1 MSEEILKGLDLIGQK
16 IDAVSNDS
24 KASVEAVKA
33 EMKTLGEKQ
42 LELSRELASLQQ
54 KSAQQGEVINADKSV
69 GAQYVTSNAYQA
81 LKGNVSKVERAR
93 EIISTKAATPTTSTV
108 TTGITRNT
116 IAMPTQLAGIYDET
130 AELPLVIEGL
140 IPHIPVTSSSVQYL
154 KNSAFTNGAKVVAE
168 GTVKPEST
176 FQFKLAT
183 ANVETIAHYTKIT
196 EQLAQDAPAVQ
207 AFINAKMIYGL
218 QLKIDEQL
226 VNGQGAESSEL
237 VGLLKDATTCTD
249 YSTELTELKPSIKT
263 MVDFALGIKTKLE
276 TIGYA
281 PKYLILNPIDWA
293 SLALI
298 KDTQGLY
305 LLGGPATV
313 AGKTLWGMSVVT
325 TPSMPQGKYLMSDF
339 ALGATIFDRQEVA
352 VEIDRE
358 QDDFTK
364 NLFTIRV
371 ERRLGLAVE
380 NPNAIGGG
388 AWSLPAE

>member
-1 MSEEILKGLDLIGQK
+1 MSEEILKGLDLIGKK

-69 GAQYVTSNAYQA
+69 GAQYVNSNAYKA

-93 EIISTKAATPTTSTV
+93 EIISTKAATTSTV
-108 TTGITRNT
+108 TTGVTRNT
-116 IAMPTQLAGIYDET
+116 IAMPTQLAGIYDEN
-130 AELPLVIEGL
+130 AEMPLVIEGL

-168 GTVKPEST
+168 GTAKPEST

-183 ANVETIAHYTKIT
+183 ANIETIAHYTKIT

-218 QLKIDEQL
+218 QLKVDEQL
-226 VNGQGAESSEL
+226 VNGTGAEASQL
-237 VGLLKDATTCTD
+237 TGLLATTNSTD
-249 YSTELTELKPSIKT
+249 YSADLEALKPSIKT
-263 MVDFALGIKTKLE
+263 MADFALAIKTKLE
-276 TIGYA
+276 TAGYA

-380 NPNAIGGG
+380 NPKAIGGG
-388 AWSLPAE
+388 AWTLPSD

>member
-1 MSEEILKGLDLIGQK
+1 MSEEILKGLDLIGKK

-69 GAQYVTSNAYQA
+69 GAQYVNSNAYKA

-93 EIISTKAATPTTSTV
+93 EIISTKAATPTASTV
-108 TTGITRNT
+108 TAGITRNT
-116 IAMPTQLAGIYDET
+116 IAMPTQLAGIYDEN
-130 AELPLVIEGL
+130 AEMPLVIEGL

-168 GTVKPEST
+168 GTAKPEST

-183 ANVETIAHYTKIT
+183 ANIETIAHYTKIT

-226 VNGQGAESSEL
+226 VNGTGAEASQL
-237 VGLLKDATTCTD
+237 TGLLATTNSTD
-249 YSTELTELKPSIKT
+249 YSADLDALKPSIKT
-263 MVDFALGIKTKLE
+263 MADFALAIKTKLE
-276 TIGYA
+276 TNGYA

-293 SLALI
+293 GLALM
-298 KDTQGLY
+298 KDTNGLY
-305 LLGGPATV
+305 ILGGPASV

-380 NPNAIGGG
+380 NPKAIGGG
-388 AWSLPAE
+388 AWTLPAE

>member
-1 MSEEILKGLDLIGQK
+1 MSEEILKGLDLIGKK

-69 GAQYVTSNAYQA
+69 GAQYVNSNAYKA

-93 EIISTKAATPTTSTV
+93 EIISTKAATPTASTV
-108 TTGITRNT
+108 TAGITRNT
-116 IAMPTQLAGIYDET
+116 IAMPTQLAGIYDEN
-130 AELPLVIEGL
+130 AEMPLVIEGL

-168 GTVKPEST
+168 GTAKPEST

-183 ANVETIAHYTKIT
+183 ANIETIAHYTKIT

-249 YSTELTELKPSIKT
+249 YSTNLTELKPSIKT

-313 AGKTLWGMSVVT
+313 AGKALWGMSVVT

-380 NPNAIGGG
+380 NPKAIGGG
-388 AWSLPAE
+388 AWTLPTE

>member
-1 MSEEILKGLDLIGQK
+1 MSEEILKGLDLIGKK

-69 GAQYVTSNAYQA
+69 GAQYVNSNAYKA

-93 EIISTKAATPTTSTV
+93 EIISTKAATTSTV
-108 TTGITRNT
+108 TPGINRNT
-116 IAMPTQLAGIYDET
+116 IAMPTQLAGIYDEN
-130 AELPLVIEGL
+130 AEMPLVIEGL

-168 GTVKPEST
+168 GTAKPEST

-226 VNGQGAESSEL
+226 VNGTGAESSQL
-237 VGLLKDATTCTD
+237 TGLLDTTNSTD
-249 YSTELTELKPSIKT
+249 YSTDITALKASIKS
-263 MVDFALGIKTKLE
+263 MADFALAIKTKLE
-276 TIGYA
+276 TAGYA

-293 SLALI
+293 ALALM
-298 KDTQGLY
+298 KDTNGLY
-305 LLGGPATV
+305 ILGGPAAV

-380 NPNAIGGG
+380 NPKAIGGG
-388 AWSLPAE
+388 AWTLPSD

>member
-1 MSEEILKGLDLIGQK
+1 MSEEILKGLDLIGKK
-16 IDAVSNDS
+16 IDAVSSDS

-69 GAQYVTSNAYQA
+69 GAQYVNSNAYQA

-168 GTVKPEST
+168 GTAKPEST

-183 ANVETIAHYTKIT
+183 ANIETIAHYTKIT

-380 NPNAIGGG
+380 NPKAIGGG

>member
-69 GAQYVTSNAYQA
+69 GAQYVNSNAYKA

-93 EIISTKAATPTTSTV
+93 EIISTKAATTSTV
-108 TTGITRNT
+108 TPGITRNT
-116 IAMPTQLAGIYDET
+116 IAMPTQLAGIYDEN
-130 AELPLVIEGL
+130 AEMPLVIEGL

-154 KNSAFTNGAKVVAE
+154 KASAFTNGAKVVAE
-168 GTVKPEST
+168 GTAKPEST

-183 ANVETIAHYTKIT
+183 ANIETIAHYTKIT

-226 VNGQGAESSEL
+226 VDGTGAESSQL
-237 VGLLKDATTCTD
+237 TGLLKDATTCTD
-249 YSTELTELKPSIKT
+249 YSTGLTELKPSIKT

-293 SLALI
+293 SLALM
-298 KDTQGLY
+298 KDTTGLY
-305 LLGGPATV
+305 ILGGPASV

-339 ALGATIFDRQEVA
+339 ALGATIYDRQEVA

-380 NPNAIGGG
+380 NPKAIGGG
-388 AWSLPAE
+388 NWTLPAE

>member
-1 MSEEILKGLDLIGQK
+1 MSEEILKGLDLIGKK

-69 GAQYVTSNAYQA
+69 GAQYVNSNAYKA

-93 EIISTKAATPTTSTV
+93 EIISTKAATTSTV
-108 TTGITRNT
+108 TTGATRNT
-116 IAMPTQLAGIYDET
+116 IAMPTQLAGIYDEN
-130 AELPLVIEGL
+130 AEMPLVIEGL

-168 GTVKPEST
+168 GTAKPEST

-183 ANVETIAHYTKIT
+183 ANIETIAHYTKIT

-226 VNGQGAESSEL
+226 VNGTGAEASQL
-237 VGLLKDATTCTD
+237 TGLLATTNSTD
-249 YSTELTELKPSIKT
+249 YSADLEALKPSIKT
-263 MVDFALGIKTKLE
+263 MADFALGIKTKLE

-281 PKYLILNPIDWA
+281 PKYLVLNPIDWA
-293 SLALI
+293 ALALM
-298 KDTQGLY
+298 KDTNGLY
-305 LLGGPATV
+305 ILGGPAAV
-313 AGKTLWGMSVVT
+313 AGKTLWGMSVAT

-380 NPNAIGGG
+380 NPKAIGGG
-388 AWSLPAE
+388 AWTLPSE

>member
-1 MSEEILKGLDLIGQK
+1 MSEEILKGLDLIGKK

-42 LELSRELASLQQ
+42 LELSRELAALQQ

-69 GAQYVTSNAYQA
+69 GAQYVNSNAYKA

-93 EIISTKAATPTTSTV
+93 EIISTKAATTSTV
-108 TTGITRNT
+108 TPGINRNT
-116 IAMPTQLAGIYDET
+116 IAMPTQLAGIYDEN
-130 AELPLVIEGL
+130 AEMPLVIEGL

-168 GTVKPEST
+168 GTAKPEST

-226 VNGQGAESSEL
+226 VNGTGAEASQL
-237 VGLLKDATTCTD
+237 TGLLATTNSTD
-249 YSTELTELKPSIKT
+249 YSADLEALKPSIKT

-293 SLALI
+293 GLALM
-298 KDTQGLY
+298 KDTTGLY
-305 LLGGPATV
+305 ILGGPAAV

-380 NPNAIGGG
+380 NPKAIGGG
-388 AWSLPAE
+388 AWTLPAE

>member
-69 GAQYVTSNAYQA
+69 GAQYVNSNAYKA

-93 EIISTKAATPTTSTV
+93 EIISTKAATTSTV
-108 TTGITRNT
+108 TSGITRNT
-116 IAMPTQLAGIYDET
+116 IAMPTQLAGICDEN
-130 AELPLVIEGL
+130 AEMPLVIEGL

-154 KNSAFTNGAKVVAE
+154 KASAFTNGAKVVAE
-168 GTVKPEST
+168 GAAKPEST

-183 ANVETIAHYTKIT
+183 ANIETIAHYTKIT

-226 VNGQGAESSEL
+226 VNDTGAESSQL
-237 VGLLKDATTCTD
+237 TGLLKDATTCTD
-249 YSTELTELKPSIKT
+249 YSTGLAELKPSIKT

-293 SLALI
+293 SLALM
-298 KDTQGLY
+298 KDTNGLY
-305 LLGGPATV
+305 ILGGPASV

-380 NPNAIGGG
+380 NPKAIGGG
-388 AWSLPAE
+388 EWKLPTE

>member
-1 MSEEILKGLDLIGQK
+1 MSEEILKGLDLIGKK

-54 KSAQQGEVINADKSV
+54 KSAQQGEIINADKSV
-69 GAQYVTSNAYQA
+69 GAQYVNSDAYKA

-140 IPHIPVTSSSVQYL
+140 IPHIPVASSSVQYL

-226 VNGQGAESSEL
+226 VKGQGTESSEL

-249 YSTELTELKPSIKT
+249 YSTELDDLKPSIKT

-380 NPNAIGGG
+380 NPKAIGGG
-388 AWSLPAE
+388 AWSLPA

>member
-69 GAQYVTSNAYQA
+69 GAQYVNSNAYKA

-93 EIISTKAATPTTSTV
+93 EIISTKAATTSTV
-108 TTGITRNT
+108 TPGITRNT
-116 IAMPTQLAGIYDET
+116 IAMPTQLAGIYDEN
-130 AELPLVIEGL
+130 AEMPLVIEGL

-154 KNSAFTNGAKVVAE
+154 KASAFTNGAKVVAE
-168 GTVKPEST
+168 GTAKPEST

-183 ANVETIAHYTKIT
+183 ANIETIAHYTKIT

-226 VNGQGAESSEL
+226 VDGTGAESSQL
-237 VGLLKDATTCTD
+237 TGLLKDATTCTD
-249 YSTELTELKPSIKT
+249 YSTGLTELKPSIKT

-293 SLALI
+293 SLALM
-298 KDTQGLY
+298 KDTSGLY
-305 LLGGPATV
+305 ILGGPASV

-339 ALGATIFDRQEVA
+339 ALGATIYDRQEVA

-380 NPNAIGGG
+380 NPKAIGGG
-388 AWSLPAE
+388 EWKLPAD

>member
-54 KSAQQGEVINADKSV
+54 KSVQQGEVINADKSV
-69 GAQYVTSNAYQA
+69 GAQYVNSNAYKA

-93 EIISTKAATPTTSTV
+93 EIISTKAATTSTV

-116 IAMPTQLAGIYDET
+116 IAMPTQLAGIYDEN
-130 AELPLVIEGL
+130 AEMPLVIEGL

-154 KNSAFTNGAKVVAE
+154 KASAFTNGAKVVAE
-168 GTVKPEST
+168 GTAKPEST

-183 ANVETIAHYTKIT
+183 ANIETIAHYTKIT

-226 VNGQGAESSEL
+226 VNGTGSEASQL
-237 VGLLKDATTCTD
+237 TGLLKDATTCTD

-293 SLALI
+293 SLALM
-298 KDTQGLY
+298 KDTRGLY
-305 LLGGPATV
+305 ILGGPASV

-380 NPNAIGGG
+380 NPKAIGGG
-388 AWSLPAE
+388 EWKLPAD

>member
-1 MSEEILKGLDLIGQK
+1 MSEEILKGLDLIGKK

-54 KSAQQGEVINADKSV
+54 KSAQQGEIINADKSV
-69 GAQYVTSNAYQA
+69 GAQYVNSNAYKA

-93 EIISTKAATPTTSTV
+93 EIISTKAATTSTV
-108 TTGITRNT
+108 TPGITRNT
-116 IAMPTQLAGIYDET
+116 IAMPTQLAGIYDEN
-130 AELPLVIEGL
+130 AEIPLVIEGL

-154 KNSAFTNGAKVVAE
+154 KASAFTNGAKVVAE
-168 GTVKPEST
+168 GTAKPEST

-183 ANVETIAHYTKIT
+183 ANIETIAHYTKIT

-218 QLKIDEQL
+218 QLKVDEQL
-226 VNGQGAESSEL
+226 VNGTGTESSQL
-237 VGLLKDATTCTD
+237 TGLLATTNCTD
-249 YSTELTELKPSIKT
+249 YSTDITALKPSIKN
-263 MVDFALGIKTKLE
+263 MADFALAIKTKLE
-276 TIGYA
+276 TNGYA

-293 SLALI
+293 GLALMKETDGAYI
-298 KDTQGLY
+298 
-305 LLGGPATV
+305 LGGPASV

-380 NPNAIGGG
+380 NPKAIGGG
-388 AWSLPAE
+388 DWTLPSS

>member
-1 MSEEILKGLDLIGQK
+1 MSEEILKGLDLIGKK

-168 GTVKPEST
+168 GTAKPEST

-380 NPNAIGGG
+380 NPKAIGGG
-388 AWSLPAE
+388 AWSLPSD

>member
-1 MSEEILKGLDLIGQK
+1 MSEEILKGLDLIGKK

-69 GAQYVTSNAYQA
+69 GAQYVNSNAYKA

-116 IAMPTQLAGIYDET
+116 IAMPTQLAGIYDEN
-130 AELPLVIEGL
+130 AEMPLVMEGL

-154 KNSAFTNGAKVVAE
+154 KNSAFTNGVKVVAE
-168 GTVKPEST
+168 GTAKPEST

-226 VNGQGAESSEL
+226 VNGTGAEASQL
-237 VGLLKDATTCTD
+237 TGLLATTNSTD
-249 YSTELTELKPSIKT
+249 YSADLDALKPSIKT
-263 MVDFALGIKTKLE
+263 MADFALAIKTKLE
-276 TIGYA
+276 TNGYA

-293 SLALI
+293 GLALM
-298 KDTQGLY
+298 KDTNGLY
-305 LLGGPATV
+305 ILGGPAAV

-380 NPNAIGGG
+380 NPKAIGGG

>member
-1 MSEEILKGLDLIGQK
+1 MSEEILKGLDLIGKK

-54 KSAQQGEVINADKSV
+54 KSVQQGEVINADKSV
-69 GAQYVTSNAYQA
+69 GAQYVNSNAYKA

-93 EIISTKAATPTTSTV
+93 EIISTKAATTSTV
-108 TTGITRNT
+108 TPGVARNT
-116 IAMPTQLAGIYDET
+116 IAMPTQLAGIYDEN
-130 AELPLVIEGL
+130 AEMPLVIEGL

-154 KNSAFTNGAKVVAE
+154 KASAFTNGAKVVAE
-168 GTVKPEST
+168 GTAKPEST

-183 ANVETIAHYTKIT
+183 ANIETIAHYTKIT

-249 YSTELTELKPSIKT
+249 YSTNLTELKPSIKT

-313 AGKTLWGMSVVT
+313 ADKTLWGMSVVT

-380 NPNAIGGG
+380 NPKAIGGG
-388 AWSLPAE
+388 AWTLPSE

>member
-1 MSEEILKGLDLIGQK
+1 MSEEILKGLDLIGKK
-16 IDAVSNDS
+16 IDEVSNDS
-24 KASVEAVKA
+24 KASVEAVKS

-42 LELSRELASLQQ
+42 LELSRELTSLQQ

-69 GAQYVTSNAYQA
+69 GAQYVNSNAYKA

-93 EIISTKAATPTTSTV
+93 EIISTKAATASAV

-116 IAMPTQLAGIYDET
+116 IAMPTQLAGIYDEN
-130 AELPLVIEGL
+130 AEMPLVIEGL

-168 GTVKPEST
+168 GTAKPEST

-183 ANVETIAHYTKIT
+183 ANIETIAHYTKIT

-226 VNGQGAESSEL
+226 VNGTGAESSQL
-237 VGLLKDATTCTD
+237 TGLLKDATTCTD
-249 YSTELTELKPSIKT
+249 YSTQLTELKPSIKT

-293 SLALI
+293 ALALM
-298 KDTQGLY
+298 KDTDGSY
-305 LLGGPATV
+305 ILGGPATV
-313 AGKTLWGMSVVT
+313 LGKTLWGMSVVT

-380 NPNAIGGG
+380 NPKAIGGG
-388 AWSLPAE
+388 EWKLPTD

>member
-69 GAQYVTSNAYQA
+69 GAQYVNSNAYKA

-93 EIISTKAATPTTSTV
+93 EIISTKAATTSTV
-108 TTGITRNT
+108 TPGITRNT
-116 IAMPTQLAGIYDET
+116 IAMPTQLAGIYDEN
-130 AELPLVIEGL
+130 AEMPLVIEGL

-154 KNSAFTNGAKVVAE
+154 KASAFTNGAKVVAE
-168 GTVKPEST
+168 GTAKPEST

-183 ANVETIAHYTKIT
+183 ANIETIAHYTKIT

-226 VNGQGAESSEL
+226 VDGTGAESSQL
-237 VGLLKDATTCTD
+237 TGLLKDATTCTD
-249 YSTELTELKPSIKT
+249 YSTGLTELKPSIKT

-293 SLALI
+293 SLALM
-298 KDTQGLY
+298 KDTTGLY
-305 LLGGPATV
+305 ILGGPASV

-339 ALGATIFDRQEVA
+339 ALGATIYDRQEVA

-380 NPNAIGGG
+380 NPKAIGGG
-388 AWSLPAE
+388 EWKLPAE

>member
-1 MSEEILKGLDLIGQK
+1 MSEEILKGLDLIGKK

-69 GAQYVTSNAYQA
+69 GAQYVNSNAYKA

-93 EIISTKAATPTTSTV
+93 EIISTKAATTSTV
-108 TTGITRNT
+108 TPGVNRNT
-116 IAMPTQLAGIYDET
+116 IAMPTQLAGIYDEN
-130 AELPLVIEGL
+130 AEMPLVIEGL

-168 GTVKPEST
+168 GTAKPEST

-183 ANVETIAHYTKIT
+183 ANIETIAHYTKIT

-226 VNGQGAESSEL
+226 VNGTGAEASQL
-237 VGLLKDATTCTD
+237 TGLLATTNSTD
-249 YSTELTELKPSIKT
+249 YSADLEALKPSIKT
-263 MVDFALGIKTKLE
+263 MADFALGIKTKLE

-293 SLALI
+293 GLALM
-298 KDTQGLY
+298 KDTNGLY
-305 LLGGPATV
+305 ILGGPAAV

-380 NPNAIGGG
+380 NPKAIGGG
-388 AWSLPAE
+388 AWTLPAE

>member
-69 GAQYVTSNAYQA
+69 GAQYVNSNAYQA

-93 EIISTKAATPTTSTV
+93 EIISTKAATTSTV

-168 GTVKPEST
+168 GTAKPEST

-183 ANVETIAHYTKIT
+183 ANIETIAHYTKIT

-226 VNGQGAESSEL
+226 VNGTGAEASQL
-237 VGLLKDATTCTD
+237 TGLLDTTNSTD
-249 YSTELTELKPSIKT
+249 YSTDITALKASIKN
-263 MVDFALGIKTKLE
+263 MADFALAIKTELE
-276 TIGYA
+276 TAGYA

-293 SLALI
+293 ALALM
-298 KDTQGLY
+298 KDTNGLY
-305 LLGGPATV
+305 ILGGPASV

-380 NPNAIGGG
+380 NPKAIGGG
-388 AWSLPAE
+388 AWTLPTD

>member
-1 MSEEILKGLDLIGQK
+1 MSEEILKGLDLIGKK

-69 GAQYVTSNAYQA
+69 GAQYVNSNAYKA

-93 EIISTKAATPTTSTV
+93 EIISTKAATPTASTV
-108 TTGITRNT
+108 TAGITRNT
-116 IAMPTQLAGIYDET
+116 IAMPTQLAGIYDEN
-130 AELPLVIEGL
+130 AEMPLVIEGL

-168 GTVKPEST
+168 GTAKPEST

-226 VNGQGAESSEL
+226 VNGTGAEASQL
-237 VGLLKDATTCTD
+237 TGLLATTNSTD
-249 YSTELTELKPSIKT
+249 YATDITALKASIES
-263 MVDFALGIKTKLE
+263 MADFALAIKTKLE
-276 TIGYA
+276 TAGYA

-293 SLALI
+293 ALALM
-298 KDTQGLY
+298 KDTTGLY
-305 LLGGPATV
+305 ILGGPVAV

-380 NPNAIGGG
+380 NPKAIGGG
-388 AWSLPAE
+388 AWTLPAE

>member
-1 MSEEILKGLDLIGQK
+1 MSEEILKGLDLIGKK

-42 LELSRELASLQQ
+42 LELSRELVSLQQ

-69 GAQYVTSNAYQA
+69 GAQYVNSNAYKA

-93 EIISTKAATPTTSTV
+93 EIISTKAATTSTV

-116 IAMPTQLAGIYDET
+116 IAMPTQLAGIYDEN
-130 AELPLVIEGL
+130 AEMPLVMEGL

-154 KNSAFTNGAKVVAE
+154 KASAFTNGAKVVAE
-168 GTVKPEST
+168 GTAKPEST

-183 ANVETIAHYTKIT
+183 ANIETIAHYTKIT

-226 VNGQGAESSEL
+226 VNGTGTESSQL
-237 VGLLKDATTCTD
+237 TGLLDTTNSTD
-249 YSTELTELKPSIKT
+249 YSTDITALKPSIKT
-263 MVDFALGIKTKLE
+263 MADFALAIKTKLE
-276 TIGYA
+276 TNGYA

-380 NPNAIGGG
+380 NPKAIGGG
-388 AWSLPAE
+388 EWKLPTE

>member
-54 KSAQQGEVINADKSV
+54 KSAQQGEIINADKSV
-69 GAQYVTSNAYQA
+69 GAQYVNSNAYKA

-93 EIISTKAATPTTSTV
+93 EIISTKAATTSTV

-116 IAMPTQLAGIYDET
+116 IAMPTQLAGIYDEN
-130 AELPLVIEGL
+130 AEMPLVMEGL

-154 KNSAFTNGAKVVAE
+154 KASAFTNGAKVVAE
-168 GTVKPEST
+168 GAAKPEST

-218 QLKIDEQL
+218 QLKIDEQI
-226 VNGQGAESSEL
+226 VNGTGSEASQL
-237 VGLLKDATTCTD
+237 TGLLDATNSTD
-249 YSTELTELKPSIKT
+249 YSTEITALKASIKS
-263 MVDFALGIKTKLE
+263 MADFALAIKTKLE

-293 SLALI
+293 ALALM
-298 KDTQGLY
+298 KDTNGLY

-380 NPNAIGGG
+380 NPKAIGGG

>member
-54 KSAQQGEVINADKSV
+54 KSVQQGEVINADKSV
-69 GAQYVTSNAYQA
+69 GAQYVNSNAYKA

-93 EIISTKAATPTTSTV
+93 EIISTKAATTSTV

-116 IAMPTQLAGIYDET
+116 IAMPTQLAGIYDEN
-130 AELPLVIEGL
+130 AEMPLVIEGL

-154 KNSAFTNGAKVVAE
+154 KASAFTNGAKVVAE
-168 GTVKPEST
+168 GTAKPEST

-183 ANVETIAHYTKIT
+183 ANIETIAHYTKIT

-226 VNGQGAESSEL
+226 VNGTGAEASQL
-237 VGLLKDATTCTD
+237 TGLLKDATTCTD
-249 YSTELTELKPSIKT
+249 YSTELTELKSSIKT

-293 SLALI
+293 SLALM
-298 KDTQGLY
+298 KDTRGLY
-305 LLGGPATV
+305 ILGGPASV

-380 NPNAIGGG
+380 NPKAIGGG
-388 AWSLPAE
+388 EWKLPAD

>member
-1 MSEEILKGLDLIGQK
+1 MSEEILKGLDLIGKK

-69 GAQYVTSNAYQA
+69 GAQYVNSNAYKA

-93 EIISTKAATPTTSTV
+93 EIISTKAATTSTV
-108 TTGITRNT
+108 TPGVNRNT
-116 IAMPTQLAGIYDET
+116 IAMPTQLAGIYDEN
-130 AELPLVIEGL
+130 AEMPLVIEGL

-168 GTVKPEST
+168 GTAKPEST

-183 ANVETIAHYTKIT
+183 ANIETIAHYTKIT

-226 VNGQGAESSEL
+226 VNGTGAEASQL
-237 VGLLKDATTCTD
+237 TGLLATTNSTD
-249 YSTELTELKPSIKT
+249 YSADLEALKPSIKT
-263 MVDFALGIKTKLE
+263 MADFALGIKTKLE

-325 TPSMPQGKYLMSDF
+325 TPSVPQGKYLMSDF

-380 NPNAIGGG
+380 NPKAIGGG
-388 AWSLPAE
+388 AWTLPSD

>member
-1 MSEEILKGLDLIGQK
+1 MSEEILKGLDLIGKK

-69 GAQYVTSNAYQA
+69 GAQYVNSNAYKA

-93 EIISTKAATPTTSTV
+93 EIISTKAATTSTV
-108 TTGITRNT
+108 TPGVNRNT
-116 IAMPTQLAGIYDET
+116 IAMPTQLAGIYDEN
-130 AELPLVIEGL
+130 AEMPLVIEGL

-168 GTVKPEST
+168 GTAKPEST

-183 ANVETIAHYTKIT
+183 ANIETIAHYTKIT

-226 VNGQGAESSEL
+226 VNGTGAEASQL
-237 VGLLKDATTCTD
+237 TGLLATTNSTD
-249 YSTELTELKPSIKT
+249 YSTDLEALKPSIKT
-263 MVDFALGIKTKLE
+263 MADFALGIKTKLE

-293 SLALI
+293 GLALM
-298 KDTQGLY
+298 KDTNGLY

-380 NPNAIGGG
+380 NPKAIGGG
-388 AWSLPAE
+388 AWTLPVE

>member
-1 MSEEILKGLDLIGQK
+1 MSEEILKGLDLIGEK

-24 KASVEAVKA
+24 KASVEAVKS

-69 GAQYVTSNAYQA
+69 GAQYVNSNAYKA

-108 TTGITRNT
+108 ATGITRNT
-116 IAMPTQLAGIYDET
+116 IAVPTQLVGIYDEN
-130 AELPLVIEGL
+130 AEMPLVIEGL

-154 KNSAFTNGAKVVAE
+154 KASAFSNNAKVVAE

-183 ANVETIAHYTKIT
+183 ANIETIAHYTKIT

-226 VNGQGAESSEL
+226 VNGTGAEASQL
-237 VGLLKDATTCTD
+237 TGLLATTNSTD
-249 YSTELTELKPSIKT
+249 YSADLDALKPSIKT
-263 MVDFALGIKTKLE
+263 MADFALAIKTKLE
-276 TIGYA
+276 TNGYA

-293 SLALI
+293 GLALM
-298 KDTQGLY
+298 KDTNGLY
-305 LLGGPATV
+305 ILGGPAAV

-380 NPNAIGGG
+380 NPKAIGGG

>member
-1 MSEEILKGLDLIGQK
+1 MSEEILKGLDLIGKK

-69 GAQYVTSNAYQA
+69 GAQYVNSNAYKA

-108 TTGITRNT
+108 TAGITRNT
-116 IAMPTQLAGIYDET
+116 IAMPTQLAGIYEEN
-130 AELPLVIEGL
+130 AEMPLVIEGL

-168 GTVKPEST
+168 GTAKPEST

-226 VNGQGAESSEL
+226 VNGTGAEASQL
-237 VGLLKDATTCTD
+237 TGLLATTNSTD
-249 YSTELTELKPSIKT
+249 YSADLEALKSSIKT
-263 MVDFALGIKTKLE
+263 MADFALGIKTKLE

-281 PKYLILNPIDWA
+281 PKYLVLNPIDWA
-293 SLALI
+293 ALALM
-298 KDTQGLY
+298 KDTNGLY
-305 LLGGPATV
+305 ILGGPAAV

-325 TPSMPQGKYLMSDF
+325 TPSMPQSKYLMTDF

-380 NPNAIGGG
+380 NPKAIGGG
-388 AWSLPAE
+388 AWTLPVE

>member
-1 MSEEILKGLDLIGQK
+1 MSEEILKGLDLIGKK

-168 GTVKPEST
+168 GTAKPEST

-380 NPNAIGGG
+380 NPKAIGGG

>member
-1 MSEEILKGLDLIGQK
+1 MSEEILKGLDLIGKK

-69 GAQYVTSNAYQA
+69 GAQYVNSNAYKA

-93 EIISTKAATPTTSTV
+93 EIISTKAATTSTV
-108 TTGITRNT
+108 TPGVNRNT
-116 IAMPTQLAGIYDET
+116 IAMPTQLAGIYDEN
-130 AELPLVIEGL
+130 AEMPLVIEGL

-154 KNSAFTNGAKVVAE
+154 KASAFTNGAKVVAE
-168 GTVKPEST
+168 GAAKPEST

-226 VNGQGAESSEL
+226 VNGTGAESSQL
-237 VGLLKDATTCTD
+237 TGLLATTNSTD
-249 YSTELTELKPSIKT
+249 YSADLEALKPSIKT
-263 MVDFALGIKTKLE
+263 MADFALGIKTKLE
-276 TIGYA
+276 TNGYA

-293 SLALI
+293 GLALM
-298 KDTQGLY
+298 KDNNGLY
-305 LLGGPATV
+305 ILGGPATV

-380 NPNAIGGG
+380 NPKAIGGG
-388 AWSLPAE
+388 AWTLPSE

>member
-69 GAQYVTSNAYQA
+69 GAQYVNSNAYQA

-93 EIISTKAATPTTSTV
+93 EIISTKAATTSTV

-154 KNSAFTNGAKVVAE
+154 KNSAFTNVAKVVAE
-168 GTVKPEST
+168 GTAKPEST

-183 ANVETIAHYTKIT
+183 ANIETIAHYTKIT

-226 VNGQGAESSEL
+226 VNGTGAETSQL
-237 VGLLKDATTCTD
+237 TGLLATTNSTD
-249 YSTELTELKPSIKT
+249 YSAYLDALKPSIKT
-263 MVDFALGIKTKLE
+263 MADFALAIKTKLE
-276 TIGYA
+276 TNGYA

-293 SLALI
+293 GLALM
-298 KDTQGLY
+298 KDTNGLY
-305 LLGGPATV
+305 ILGGPASV

-380 NPNAIGGG
+380 NPKAIGGG
-388 AWSLPAE
+388 AWTLPTD

>member
-1 MSEEILKGLDLIGQK
+1 MSEEILKGLDLIGKK

-54 KSAQQGEVINADKSV
+54 KSAQQGEIINADKSV
-69 GAQYVTSNAYQA
+69 GGQYVNSNAYKA
-81 LKGNVSKVERAR
+81 LKGNVAKVERAR

-108 TTGITRNT
+108 ATGITRNT
-116 IAMPTQLAGIYDET
+116 IAVPTQLAGIYDEN
-130 AELPLVIEGL
+130 AEMPLVMEGL

-154 KNSAFTNGAKVVAE
+154 KASAFTNGAKVVAE
-168 GTVKPEST
+168 GTAKPEST

-226 VNGQGAESSEL
+226 VNGTGAEASQL
-237 VGLLKDATTCTD
+237 TGLLATTNSTD
-249 YSTELTELKPSIKT
+249 YSADLDALKPSIKT
-263 MVDFALGIKTKLE
+263 MADFALAIKTKLE
-276 TIGYA
+276 TNGYA

-293 SLALI
+293 GLALM
-298 KDTQGLY
+298 KDTNGLY
-305 LLGGPATV
+305 ILGGPAAV

-380 NPNAIGGG
+380 NPKAIGGG
-388 AWSLPAE
+388 AWTLPTE

>member
-1 MSEEILKGLDLIGQK
+1 MSEEILKGLDLIGKK

-69 GAQYVTSNAYQA
+69 GAQYVNSNAYKA

-93 EIISTKAATPTTSTV
+93 EIISTKAATTSTV
-108 TTGITRNT
+108 TPGVNRNT
-116 IAMPTQLAGIYDET
+116 IAMPTQLAGIYDEN
-130 AELPLVIEGL
+130 AEMPLVIEGL

-168 GTVKPEST
+168 GTAKPEST

-218 QLKIDEQL
+218 QLKIDEQI
-226 VNGQGAESSEL
+226 VNGTGSEASQL
-237 VGLLKDATTCTD
+237 TGLLATTNSSD
-249 YSTELTELKPSIKT
+249 YSADLEALKPSIKT
-263 MVDFALGIKTKLE
+263 MADFALAIKTKLE
-276 TIGYA
+276 TNGYA

-293 SLALI
+293 GLALM
-298 KDTQGLY
+298 KDTNGLY
-305 LLGGPATV
+305 ILGGPAAV

-380 NPNAIGGG
+380 NPKAIGGG
-388 AWSLPAE
+388 AWTLPSE

>member
-1 MSEEILKGLDLIGQK
+1 MSEEILKGLDLIGKK
-16 IDAVSNDS
+16 IDAVSTDS

-54 KSAQQGEVINADKSV
+54 KSAQQGEIINADKSV
-69 GAQYVTSNAYQA
+69 GAQYVNSNAYKA

-93 EIISTKAATPTTSTV
+93 EIISTKAATTSTV
-108 TTGITRNT
+108 ADGITRNT
-116 IAMPTQLAGIYDET
+116 IAMPTQLAGIYDEN
-130 AELPLVIEGL
+130 AEIPLVMEGL

-154 KNSAFTNGAKVVAE
+154 KASSFTNGAKVVAE
-168 GTVKPEST
+168 GTAKPEST

-218 QLKIDEQL
+218 QLKIDEQI
-226 VNGQGAESSEL
+226 VNGTGAEGSQL
-237 VGLLKDATTCTD
+237 TGLLKDATTCTD
-249 YSTELTELKPSIKT
+249 YSTGLTELKPSIKT

-293 SLALI
+293 GLALM
-298 KDTQGLY
+298 KDTSGLY
-305 LLGGPATV
+305 ILGGPASV

-380 NPNAIGGG
+380 NPKAIGGG
-388 AWSLPAE
+388 DWTLPSE

>member
-1 MSEEILKGLDLIGQK
+1 MSEEILKGLDLIGKK

-69 GAQYVTSNAYQA
+69 GAQYVNSNAYKA

-93 EIISTKAATPTTSTV
+93 EIISTKAATTSTV
-108 TTGITRNT
+108 TPGVNRNT
-116 IAMPTQLAGIYDET
+116 IAMPTQLAGIYDEN

-168 GTVKPEST
+168 GTAKPEST

-226 VNGQGAESSEL
+226 VNGTGAEASQL
-237 VGLLKDATTCTD
+237 TGLLATTNSTD
-249 YSTELTELKPSIKT
+249 YSTDLDALKPSIKT
-263 MVDFALGIKTKLE
+263 MADFALGIKTKLE

-293 SLALI
+293 GLALM
-298 KDTQGLY
+298 KDTNGLY
-305 LLGGPATV
+305 ILGGPAAV

-380 NPNAIGGG
+380 NPKAIGGG
-388 AWSLPAE
+388 AWTLSVE

>member
-24 KASVEAVKA
+24 KASVEAVKS

-69 GAQYVTSNAYQA
+69 GAQYVNSNAYKA

-108 TTGITRNT
+108 ATGITRNT

-168 GTVKPEST
+168 GTAKPEST

-183 ANVETIAHYTKIT
+183 ANIETIAHYTKIT

-207 AFINAKMIYGL
+207 AFINVKMIYGL

-263 MVDFALGIKTKLE
+263 MVDFAVGIKTKLE

-298 KDTQGLY
+298 KDSQGLY
-305 LLGGPATV
+305 LLGGPAAV

-352 VEIDRE
+352 VEIARE
-358 QDDFTK
+358 MDDFTK
-364 NLFTIRV
+364 NLFTMRV

-380 NPNAIGGG
+380 NPKAIGGG
-388 AWSLPAE
+388 AWTLPSD

>member
-1 MSEEILKGLDLIGQK
+1 MSEEILKGLDLIGKK

-69 GAQYVTSNAYQA
+69 GAQYVNSNAYKA

-93 EIISTKAATPTTSTV
+93 EIISTKAATTSTV

-116 IAMPTQLAGIYDET
+116 IAMPTQLAGIYDEN
-130 AELPLVIEGL
+130 AEMPLVMEGL
-140 IPHIPVTSSSVQYL
+140 IPHIPVASSSVQYL
-154 KNSAFTNGAKVVAE
+154 KAFSFTNGAKVVAE
-168 GTVKPEST
+168 GTAKPEST

-218 QLKIDEQL
+218 QLKIDEQI
-226 VNGQGAESSEL
+226 VNGTGSEASQL
-237 VGLLKDATTCTD
+237 TGLLDTTNSTD
-249 YSTELTELKPSIKT
+249 YSTDITALKASIKS
-263 MVDFALGIKTKLE
+263 MADFALAIKTKLE
-276 TIGYA
+276 TAGYA

-293 SLALI
+293 ALALM
-298 KDTQGLY
+298 KDANGLY
-305 LLGGPATV
+305 ILGGPASV

-352 VEIDRE
+352 VEIARE

-380 NPNAIGGG
+380 NPKAIGGG
-388 AWSLPAE
+388 AWSLPTE

>member
-1 MSEEILKGLDLIGQK
+1 MSEEILKGLDLIGKK

-69 GAQYVTSNAYQA
+69 GAQYVNSNAYKA

-108 TTGITRNT
+108 TAGITRNT
-116 IAMPTQLAGIYDET
+116 IAMPTQLAGIYDEN
-130 AELPLVIEGL
+130 AEMPLVIEGL

-168 GTVKPEST
+168 GTAKPEST

-183 ANVETIAHYTKIT
+183 ANIETIAHYTKIT

-226 VNGQGAESSEL
+226 VNGTGAEASQL
-237 VGLLKDATTCTD
+237 TGLLATTNSTD
-249 YSTELTELKPSIKT
+249 YSTDLDALKPSIKT

-293 SLALI
+293 GLALM
-298 KDTQGLY
+298 KDTTGLY
-305 LLGGPATV
+305 VLGGPAAV

-380 NPNAIGGG
+380 NPKAIGGG
-388 AWSLPAE
+388 AWTLPAE

>member
-1 MSEEILKGLDLIGQK
+1 MSEEILKGLDLIGKK

-42 LELSRELASLQQ
+42 LELSRELAALQQ

-69 GAQYVTSNAYQA
+69 GAQYVNSNAYKA
-81 LKGNVSKVERAR
+81 LKSNVSKVERAR
-93 EIISTKAATPTTSTV
+93 EIISTKAATTSTV
-108 TTGITRNT
+108 TPGVNRNT
-116 IAMPTQLAGIYDET
+116 IAMPTQLAGIYDEN

-168 GTVKPEST
+168 GTAKPEST

-183 ANVETIAHYTKIT
+183 ANIETIAHYTKIT

-226 VNGQGAESSEL
+226 VNGTGAEASQL
-237 VGLLKDATTCTD
+237 TGLLATTNSTD
-249 YSTELTELKPSIKT
+249 YSTDLEALKPSIKT
-263 MVDFALGIKTKLE
+263 MADFALGIKTKLE

-293 SLALI
+293 GLALM
-298 KDTQGLY
+298 KDTTGLY
-305 LLGGPATV
+305 ILGGPAAV

-380 NPNAIGGG
+380 NPKAIGGG
-388 AWSLPAE
+388 AWTLPAE

>member
-33 EMKTLGEKQ
+33 KMKTLGEKQ

-69 GAQYVTSNAYQA
+69 GAQYVNSNAYKA

-93 EIISTKAATPTTSTV
+93 EIISTKAATTSTV
-108 TTGITRNT
+108 TPGITRNT
-116 IAMPTQLAGIYDET
+116 IAMPTQLAGIYDEN
-130 AELPLVIEGL
+130 AEMPLVIEGL

-168 GTVKPEST
+168 GTAKPEST

-218 QLKIDEQL
+218 QLKIDEQI
-226 VNGQGAESSEL
+226 VNGTGAEGSQL
-237 VGLLKDATTCTD
+237 TGLLKDATTCTD
-249 YSTELTELKPSIKT
+249 YSTGLAELKPSIKT

-293 SLALI
+293 SLALM
-298 KDTQGLY
+298 KDTNGLY
-305 LLGGPATV
+305 ILGGPASV

-380 NPNAIGGG
+380 NPKAIGGG
-388 AWSLPAE
+388 DWTLPTD